1 MGEKVRI
8 YFTFHYVSINTDIPG
23 LDFLKNRTLHST
35 MFLLIPVLIKGVSKQ
50 KVFTFHYVSINTC
63 IAGWILSREVI
74 FTFHYFSI
82 NTGIVLRDFTGRFL
96 SLHST
101 MFLLIHKRYAGG
113 KPGDQNFTFHY
124 VSINTCLSVLLSQ
137 GRSNFTFHY
146 VSINTQSGSW

>member
-1 MGEKVRI
+1 M
-8 YFTFHYVSINTDIPG
+8 
-23 LDFLKNRTLHST
+23 
-35 MFLLIPVLIKGVSKQ
+35 
-50 KVFTFHYVSINTC
+50 
-63 IAGWILSREVI
+63 SREVI

-146 VSINTQSGSW
+146 VSINTGLIFAMFFLILTLHSTMFLLIRPTARTHSISNMVFTFHYVSINTLRFSRWISCRSDLYIPLCFY